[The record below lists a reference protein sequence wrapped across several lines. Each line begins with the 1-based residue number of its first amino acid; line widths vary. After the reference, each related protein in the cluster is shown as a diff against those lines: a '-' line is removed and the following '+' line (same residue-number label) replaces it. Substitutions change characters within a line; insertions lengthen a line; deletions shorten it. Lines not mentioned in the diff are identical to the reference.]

1 MANLFRY
8 LKEDRILV
16 ELKAQKKG
24 RAIREVASR
33 MEDGPEISD
42 FRLFLSRLFQ
52 QEAQLGTGVGKGVA
66 IPHYRN
72 DSVLEPVIGLGISQK
87 GIAWAEGERVHL
99 LVLIGWPEKHG
110 QAYLKT
116 VAEIARLLYMGSVRG
131 KLLEARTPGEVLE
144 ILKGEDE
151 KKEQVAC

>member
-1 MANLFRY
+1 M
-8 LKEDRILV
+8 
-16 ELKAQKKG
+16 
-24 RAIREVASR
+24 
-33 MEDGPEISD
+33 
-42 FRLFLSRLFQ
+42 
-52 QEAQLGTGVGKGVA
+52 
-66 IPHYRN
+66 
-72 DSVLEPVIGLGISQK
+72 
-87 GIAWAEGERVHL
+87 HL